1 MGQNYALLTNRSV
14 KAAYRL
20 ARFVYPGISRVVS
33 VSQGVESAVLAFTR
47 GHPHNHQVI
56 HNPVVTDG
64 LVALSGEAPEHRWL
78 TDGAGIPVL
87 LGCGRLHHQ
96 KGFDVLISAVRKVLD
111 IRPVR
116 LVILGEGPLRP
127 QLEAQLKSLNLD
139 DHVDLAGFSRN
150 PFAMMRAADAF
161 ILSSRWEGLPTVLIE
176 ALACGANIVATDC
189 PSGPLEVL
197 EGGRFGRLVPV
208 DDSDALAKAI
218 GASLDMPLDRVS
230 AKARAADFTLDRAV
244 DNYMALFAHLRSR
257 GGTSAL

>member
-1 MGQNYALLTNRSV
+1 
-14 KAAYRL
+14 
-20 ARFVYPGISRVVS
+20 
-33 VSQGVESAVLAFTR
+33 
-47 GHPHNHQVI
+47 
-56 HNPVVTDG
+56 
-64 LVALSGEAPEHRWL
+64 
-78 TDGAGIPVL
+78 
-87 LGCGRLHHQ
+87 
-96 KGFDVLISAVRKVLD
+96 
-111 IRPVR
+111 
-116 LVILGEGPLRP
+116 
-127 QLEAQLKSLNLD
+127 
-139 DHVDLAGFSRN
+139 
-150 PFAMMRAADAF
+150 MMRAADAF